1 MGWQVGQWGVPDEYF
16 GDYFDDL
23 KLNTSRFDPQQIR
36 YSQAGY
42 SEQGNGY
49 TVSGNTEWLKANPG
63 QDLPTKPIRIFVKD
77 PIMNDW
83 GPKTNKG
90 YTGDSVNLLDGKIY
104 TLDHRRLVAYNNAGR
119 SSIPVEWVTDLR
131 FLRTQVYKFS
141 TQNYGTNIIQNP

>member
-1 MGWQVGQWGVPDEYF
+1 
-16 GDYFDDL
+16 
-23 KLNTSRFDPQQIR
+23 
-36 YSQAGY
+36 
-42 SEQGNGY
+42 
-49 TVSGNTEWLKANPG
+49 
-63 QDLPTKPIRIFVKD
+63 
-77 PIMNDW
+77 MNDW